1 MQIAQ
6 HSVVSMH
13 YTLTDDAGN
22 VIDSS
27 ANADPLTYLQGAGNI
42 IPGLENALLGM
53 RAGEQRNVRVAPEEG
68 YGLVLEELIQ
78 QVPVEMFQGV
88 EQVEPGMTFQA
99 QDQSG
104 YIQRVEVKSVDGNI
118 VTIDANHPLAGQHLN
133 FDITIVEV
141 RPASEEEVAHG
152 HVHGPGG
159 HHH

>member
-27 ANADPLTYLQGAGNI
+27 ANADPLTYLQGVGNI
-42 IPGLENALLGM
+42 IPGLENALLGL
-53 RAGEQRNVRVAPEEG
+53 RAGDQRDVRVSPEEG
-68 YGLVLEELIQ
+68 YGLVIEDLIQ

-88 EQVEPGMTFQA
+88 EKIEPGMTFQA

-104 YIQRVEVKSVDGNI
+104 YIQRVEVKSVDGNL

-133 FDITIVEV
+133 FAVTIVEV
-141 RPASEEEVAHG
+141 RPATEEEMAHG

>member
-99 QDQSG
+99 QDHSG

>member
-104 YIQRVEVKSVDGNI
+104 YIQRVEVNSVDGNI
-118 VTIDANHPLAGQHLN
+118 ITIDANHPLAGQHLN
-133 FDITIVEV
+133 FDVTIVEV
-141 RPASEEEVAHG
+141 RPASEEEMAHG

>member
-1 MQIAQ
+1 
-6 HSVVSMH
+6 MH
-13 YTLTDDAGN
+13 YTLTDDAGT

-42 IPGLENALLGM
+42 IPGLENALLGL
-53 RAGEQRNVRVAPEEG
+53 RAGDQREVRVAPEEG
-68 YGLVLEELIQ
+68 YGLVIAELVQ

-88 EQVEPGMTFQA
+88 EKIEPGMTFQA

-104 YIQRVEVKSVDGNI
+104 YIQRVEVKSVDGNM

-133 FDITIVEV
+133 FNVAIVEV
-141 RPASEEEVAHG
+141 RPATEEEIEHG
-152 HVHGPGG
+152 HVHGPHG

>member
-27 ANADPLTYLQGAGNI
+27 ANADPLTYLQGVGNI
-42 IPGLENALLGM
+42 IPGLENALMGL
-53 RAGEQRNVRVAPEEG
+53 RAGDQRDVRVSPEEG
-68 YGLVLEELIQ
+68 YGLVIEDLIQ

-88 EQVEPGMTFQA
+88 KKIEPGMTFQA

-104 YIQRVEVKSVDGNI
+104 YIQRVEVKSVDGNL

-133 FDITIVEV
+133 FAVTIVEV
-141 RPASEEEVAHG
+141 RPATEEEVAHG

>member
-13 YTLTDDAGN
+13 YTLTDDAGT

-42 IPGLENALLGM
+42 IPGLENALLGL
-53 RAGEQRNVRVAPEEG
+53 RAGDQREVRVAPEEG
-68 YGLVLEELIQ
+68 YGLVIAELVQ

-88 EQVEPGMTFQA
+88 EKIEPGMTFQA

-104 YIQRVEVKSVDGNI
+104 YIQRVEVKSVDGNM

-133 FDITIVEV
+133 FNVAIVEV
-141 RPASEEEVAHG
+141 RPATEEEIEHG
-152 HVHGPGG
+152 HVHGPHG